1 MGLYLKG
8 SPYLLCRECGSQGRC
23 QVGRD
28 RASSCGRTRA
38 WARVSGNGPLGRPG
52 GSVGLGRAWPP
63 GGACSREQ
71 YASLQARSNHRG
83 STCSLRLV
91 RSLQSPQ
98 RYPEPRPGTVSR
110 ATWEY
115 SPKDHMWPQQGACLL
130 YQSCPRPPEGLR
142 RSLGVFTRSRGLWL
156 QVAGLASSSAMTPG
170 TRWSVLALWV
180 TSCSWMVSPVK
191 VTSEGWS
198 PCLGASAG
206 GLSQPVW
213 HNLGPLPGGQPGP
226 ACHCCLESGLRD

>member
-1 MGLYLKG
+1 MAAL
-8 SPYLLCRECGSQGRC
+8 
-23 QVGRD
+23 
-28 RASSCGRTRA
+28 
-38 WARVSGNGPLGRPG
+38 RPG
-52 GSVGLGRAWPP
+52 PELVGMGCWEGLRVLWAWVEPGLQVEPAPGSSMP
-63 GGACSREQ
+63 
-71 YASLQARSNHRG
+71 LQVRSNHRG
-83 STCSLRLV
+83 STCSLKLV

-110 ATWEY
+110 TTWEY
-115 SPKDHMWPQQGACLL
+115 P
-130 YQSCPRPPEGLR
+130 PRTTCGRSKEPVFCISRLPPPPEGLR

-206 GLSQPVW
+206 GLSRPVW